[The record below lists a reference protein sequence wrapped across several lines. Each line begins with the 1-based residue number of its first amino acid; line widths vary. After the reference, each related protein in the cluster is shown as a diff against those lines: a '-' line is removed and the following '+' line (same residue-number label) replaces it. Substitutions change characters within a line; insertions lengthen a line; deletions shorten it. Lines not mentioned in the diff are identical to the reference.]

1 MLDLQEYNFTIKH
14 HLGKTNTKADILSR
28 QAGHPQGENDNENVV
43 LLKEQLFRKL
53 EIQLNKESFIW
64 LTLLS
69 DIKRTHRRYYD
80 KQVDKGIKKRDPEYK
95 KDDRETWTWRG
106 QIYVPAR
113 MELREQVIAWCH
125 ETPLAGHPGIAKT
138 LELTTREFWWP
149 NMKNN
154 IEKYVKG
161 CHECQRNKPDQ
172 QPRAAPLQPNEIP
185 SEPWAIISVDLI
197 KPLVTSKGKDMI
209 LVIVDRF
216 SKKAY
221 FLPCNTTITSQG
233 VANLYKEHVFREH
246 GLPRKVISDRGSQFV
261 SSFMKNLYDL
271 LGIEANPSTTYHAQ
285 TDGQMEHMYES
296 RIRRILE
303 NICK

>member
-1 MLDLQEYNFTIKH
+1 
-14 HLGKTNTKADILSR
+14 
-28 QAGHPQGENDNENVV
+28 
-43 LLKEQLFRKL
+43 
-53 EIQLNKESFIW
+53 
-64 LTLLS
+64 
-69 DIKRTHRRYYD
+69 
-80 KQVDKGIKKRDPEYK
+80 
-95 KDDRETWTWRG
+95 
-106 QIYVPAR
+106 
-113 MELREQVIAWCH
+113 MELRERVIAWCH

-138 LELTTREFWWP
+138 LELMTREFWWP
-149 NMKNN
+149 HMKQS

-161 CHECQRNKPDQ
+161 CHECQRSKPDRR
-172 QPRAAPLQPNEIP
+172 PRTAPLQPNEIP

-197 KPLVTSKGKDMI
+197 GPLVTSKGKDTI

-271 LGIEANPSTTYHAQ
+271 LRIEANPSTAYHPQ
-285 TDGQMEHMYES
+285 TDGQTERMNQELEEYL
-296 RIRRILE
+296 RIYVNEKQNDWVGWLPIAQFCHNDRQHSATGFSPIYINNGRHPFKGLNTQKEPTNQTAIE
-303 NICK
+303 YSDSKNPFNVVSFEKE